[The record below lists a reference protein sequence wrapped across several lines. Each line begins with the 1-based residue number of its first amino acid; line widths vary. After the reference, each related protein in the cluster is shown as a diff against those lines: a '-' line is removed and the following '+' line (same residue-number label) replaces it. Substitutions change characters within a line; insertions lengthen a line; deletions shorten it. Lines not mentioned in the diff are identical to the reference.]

1 VHPSQQTLAGYVGE
15 YQAGPLMVKIT
26 ERSGK
31 LYAIGNGQPMP
42 SGLIAVSNTE
52 FYCNDT
58 PAEIRFVADAGAP
71 ASGLVV
77 KLFGR
82 EIPVSRVVAQKGGN

>member
-1 VHPSQQTLAGYVGE
+1 
-15 YQAGPLMVKIT
+15 
-26 ERSGK
+26 
-31 LYAIGNGQPMP
+31 MP
-42 SGLIAVSNTE
+42 YGLIAVSNTE